1 MPSTTSELPVLLGAV
16 EVRSVVRLSPS
27 FVRVELGGPLLAEL
41 GVVHPW
47 YDQRIKLVFPG
58 APGVVP
64 ALLDE
69 HSTGADEHWFTRWL
83 DRPEKERGHMRTYS
97 VRDVVGEGED
107 TRLVVDIVVH
117 EGASGPGNAW
127 ALAAAPG
134 DRLATM
140 APRRGHEYGGIEW
153 QPFETSR
160 RLLIAGDETAVPA
173 ICVILEQL
181 PAAARG
187 IAFVEVPLAADV
199 QDVDHPAGV
208 EVVWLPR
215 EGAAYGE
222 LLHAA
227 VAAHLD
233 APVELVEV
241 GDDDVDPD
249 LGETPIYSSSGDDV
263 ADEETGTASPH
274 ADLYA
279 WIAGES
285 KVVTALRG
293 HLVRDLGIDRRQ
305 VTFMGYWRRGVAMR
319 S

>member
-1 MPSTTSELPVLLGAV
+1 MASTTAELHLLLGTV

-27 FVRVELGGPLLAEL
+27 FVRVELGGPLLSEL

-64 ALLDE
+64 ALVDE
-69 HSTGADEHWFTRWL
+69 HSTGADESWFTTWL
-83 DRPEKERGHMRTYS
+83 DRPEEERGHMRTYS

-117 EGASGPGNAW
+117 EGATGPGNAW

-134 DRLATM
+134 DRLAMM

-153 QPFETSR
+153 LPEPGR

-181 PAAARG
+181 PATARG
-187 IAFVEVPLAADV
+187 IAFVEVPYAADV

-215 EGAAYGE
+215 EGTPHGE

-227 VAAHLD
+227 VAAHLG
-233 APVELVEV
+233 APVEVVEV
-241 GDDDVDPD
+241 SDDEVDPD
-249 LGETPIYSSSGDDV
+249 LWETPIYSSSGEDV
-263 ADEETGTASPH
+263 ADEGTATASPH

-285 KVVTALRG
+285 KVVTALRR

-305 VTFMGYWRRGVAMR
+305 VSFMGYWRRGVAMR